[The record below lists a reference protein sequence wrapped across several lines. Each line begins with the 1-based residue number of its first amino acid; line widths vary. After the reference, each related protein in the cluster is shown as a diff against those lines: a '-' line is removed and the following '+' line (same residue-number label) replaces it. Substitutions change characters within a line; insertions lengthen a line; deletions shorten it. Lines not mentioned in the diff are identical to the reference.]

1 MGKRSHKEGIN
12 LSPRER
18 QIMDAVYQLGEA
30 TANDI
35 CSALPVPLANAT
47 VRTILRI
54 LEEKGHLRHRE
65 EGRTYVYRPAHSKQ
79 SAAHGALR
87 RILGVFYNGSV
98 TQAFSGLLDLSD
110 TRLSDAEL
118 DDLQRIIDE
127 ARDRKTN
134 RQKP

>member
-1 MGKRSHKEGIN
+1 MRKHSHREGEN

-35 CSALPVPLANAT
+35 CGALPVPLANAT

-79 SAAHGALR
+79 SAASGALR
-87 RILGVFYNGSV
+87 RILGVFYDGSV
-98 TQAFSGLLDLSD
+98 TQAFSGLLDLHD
-110 TRLSDAEL
+110 TRLSEAEL
-118 DDLQRIIDE
+118 DDLQRMIDE
-127 ARDRKTN
+127 ARDRKSK
-134 RQKP
+134 RERS